1 MPSMTAPY
9 PTVALSAHARQRAQQ
24 RAIRP
29 EVLEM
34 LLDHG
39 KRRPA
44 GHGAE
49 IVHLTA
55 AARRECAAEEGMGRA
70 TRLKSVYA
78 VIAADGR
85 IVTVGH
91 RFSRLGR
98 H

>member
-1 MPSMTAPY
+1 MPSMTASC

-24 RAIRP
+24 RAIQP
-29 EVLEM
+29 DLLEM

-39 KRRPA
+39 ERRPA
-44 GHGAE
+44 GRGAE

-55 AARRECAAEEGMGRA
+55 AGHRECAAEEGVGRA
-70 TRLKSVYA
+70 ARLKSIYA

-85 IVTVGH
+85 VVTVGH
-91 RFSRLGR
+91 RYSRLGR

>member
-1 MPSMTAPY
+1 MPFMTSPC

-24 RAIRP
+24 RAIRL
-29 EVLEM
+29 ELLEM

-39 KRRPA
+39 ARRPA

-55 AARRECAAEEGMGRA
+55 VARQECAAEEGVGRA
-70 TRLKSVYA
+70 TRLKSAYA

-85 IVTVGH
+85 IITVGH
-91 RFSRLGR
+91 RFNRLGR